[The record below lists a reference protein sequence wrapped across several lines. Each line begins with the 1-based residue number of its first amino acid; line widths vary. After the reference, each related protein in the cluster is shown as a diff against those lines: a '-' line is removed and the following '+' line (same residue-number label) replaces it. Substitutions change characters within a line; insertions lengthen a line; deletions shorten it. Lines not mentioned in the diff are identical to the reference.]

1 MSFLVFPYI
10 QKTGQVPPKSH
21 AVSVFC
27 VPRWYPVLRT
37 LPFPR
42 SRSEFLHPKAI
53 LPLEPSEG
61 DISRTIRGR
70 HLPNHPRATAPKP
83 SEATAPKPSEG
94 TSPEPS
100 KESSF
105 VPSEKIT
112 IQVPPP
118 IRPKDFQRLPIL
130 VLPQNLTFQRLRPP
144 Y

>member
-10 QKTGQVPPKSH
+10 QKTGQVPSKSH

-27 VPRWYPVLRT
+27 VPRWYPALRT
-37 LPFPR
+37 LPSPR
-42 SRSEFLHPKAI
+42 SRPEFLHPKAI
-53 LPLEPSEG
+53 LPLEPSE
-61 DISRTIRGR
+61 
-70 HLPNHPRATAPKP
+70 ATSPEP
-83 SEATAPKPSEG
+83 SKG

-100 KESSF
+100 EESSF

-130 VLPQNLTFQRLRPP
+130 VLPQKSHIPTTSPPPTEKQRLPILVLAENLFP
-144 Y
+144 A